1 MKTISFSI
9 AGDQAEKIKKFCSS
23 NNLNLS
29 QFIRSIVLD
38 RIVYL
43 EQKKKAKK

>member
-1 MKTISFSI
+1 MKTISFSLEEI
-9 AGDQAEKIKKFCSS
+9 QADKIKIFCKK

-43 EQKKKAKK
+43 ENKKVKK